1 MPLYSE
7 LIAGLKRGTHGRI
20 EAAIPDDW
28 MQGRTTYGGLTAA
41 LCLEAALELVP
52 DMPVRAAQ
60 VAFIGPVGGDVVIS
74 PSVLRRGKSS
84 AFVNADLVTE
94 AGIMARCIFTFGAKR
109 ASALDQRSRQR
120 PDVQGPEACPS
131 FFGSGRRPTF
141 ANHFNVR
148 LAAGQ
153 PPMSGAERGD
163 MVLWLRHKDEGAL
176 WNPTTLLSIA
186 DAPPP
191 AAMSMMTE
199 PAPISSMTWMAEF
212 LTDEITTT
220 EGWFLAHHEA
230 QATKDGYSSQ
240 SMRLW
245 NADGEP
251 VMIGRQTIAV
261 FG

>member
-1 MPLYSE
+1 MLYSE
-7 LIAGLKRGTHGRI
+7 LIAGLKRGTAGRI
-20 EAAIPDDW
+20 EATIPDGW

-41 LCLEAALELVP
+41 LCLESANELVS

-74 PSVLRRGKSS
+74 PSILRRGKSS
-84 AFVNADLVTE
+84 AFVNVDLVSE
-94 AGIMARCIFTFGAKR
+94 DGVMARCIFTYGAKR
-109 ASALDQRSRQR
+109 PSRLDQPSRGCPEIAA
-120 PDVQGPEACPS
+120 PDECPS
-131 FFGSGRRPTF
+131 FFGERRPTF
-141 ANHFNVR
+141 ANHFNIR
-148 LAAGQ
+148 LAAGA
-153 PPMSGAERGD
+153 PPLSGAEHGD
-163 MVLWLRHKDEGAL
+163 MTLWLRHKDQGAL
-176 WNPTTLLSIA
+176 WTPSTLLSLA

-220 EGWFLAHHEA
+220 EGWFMAHHES
-230 QATKDGYSSQ
+230 QATRHGYSSQ

-245 NADGEP
+245 NRSGDP
-251 VMIGRQTIAV
+251 VMIGRQTVAV

>member
-1 MPLYSE
+1 MLYSE
-7 LIAGLKRGTHGRI
+7 LIAGLKRGTAGRI
-20 EAAIPDDW
+20 ETTIPDDW

-84 AFVNADLVTE
+84 AFVNADLVSE
-94 AGIMARCIFTFGAKR
+94 EGIMARCLFTFGAKR
-109 ASALDQRSRQR
+109 PSALNQRSRDWPQV
-120 PDVQGPEACPS
+120 DGPEACPP
-131 FFGSGRRPTF
+131 FFGERRPKF
-141 ANHFNVR
+141 AHNFNIR
-148 LAAGQ
+148 LAAGEH
-153 PPMSGAERGD
+153 PMSGAAKGD
-163 MVLWLRHKDEGAL
+163 MTLWLRHKDEGAL
-176 WNPTTLLSIA
+176 WNATTMLSLA

-191 AAMSMMTE
+191 AAMTMMRE

-245 NADGEP
+245 NRSGEP
-251 VMIGRQTIAV
+251 VMIGRQTVAV

>member
-7 LIAGLKRGTHGRI
+7 LIAGLKRGTNGRI
-20 EAAIPDDW
+20 EATIPDDW

-41 LCLEAALELVP
+41 FCLESALELID
-52 DMPVRAAQ
+52 DMPVRSAQ
-60 VAFIGPVGGDVVIS
+60 VAFIGPVGGEVVIS
-74 PSVLRRGKSS
+74 PSILRRGKSS
-84 AFVNADLVTE
+84 AFVNVDMVTE
-94 AGIMARCIFTFGAKR
+94 AGIMARCIFAFGAKR
-109 ASALDQRSRQR
+109 PSKLDQRSRECPQV
-120 PDVQGPEACPS
+120 PDPEDSPA

-148 LAAGQ
+148 LAAGH
-153 PPMSGAERGD
+153 PPMSGAEHGD
-163 MVLWLRHKDEGAL
+163 MTLWLRHKDEGAL

-186 DAPPP
+186 DSPPP

-199 PAPISSMTWMAEF
+199 PGPISSMTWMAEF
-212 LTDEITTT
+212 LTDEITTM

-245 NADGEP
+245 NRMGDP

-261 FG
+261 FA

>member
-7 LIAGLKRGTHGRI
+7 LIAGLKRGTNGRI
-20 EAAIPDDW
+20 ETTIAEDW
-28 MQGRTTYGGLTAA
+28 LQGRTTYGGLTAA
-41 LCLEAALELVP
+41 LCLEAALELAG

-74 PSVLRRGKSS
+74 PAILRRGKSS

-94 AGIMARCIFTFGAKR
+94 DGIMARCLFTFGAKR
-109 ASALDQRSRQR
+109 PSKLNQRSREC
-120 PDVQGPEACPS
+120 PEVGGPEACPS
-131 FFGSGRRPTF
+131 FFGDRRPNF
-141 ANHFNVR
+141 AHHFNIR
-148 LAAGQ
+148 LAAGNR
-153 PPMSGAERGD
+153 PMSGAEHGD
-163 MVLWLRHKDEGAL
+163 MTLWLRHKDEGAL
-176 WNPTTLLSIA
+176 WNPTTLLSLA

-245 NADGEP
+245 NRMGDP
-251 VMIGRQTIAV
+251 VMIGRQTVAV

>member
-1 MPLYSE
+1 MALYSE
-7 LIAGLKRGTHGRI
+7 LIAGLKRGTAGRV
-20 EAAIPDDW
+20 ETRIPDNW

-41 LCLEAALELVP
+41 LCLESACELVS

-74 PSVLRRGKSS
+74 PTILRRGKSS
-84 AFVNADLVTE
+84 AFVNTDLVTE
-94 AGIMARCIFTFGAKR
+94 DGLMARCIFTFGARRDSK
-109 ASALDQRSRQR
+109 LDQRSREC
-120 PDVQGPEACPS
+120 PDVDAPDRCPS
-131 FFGSGRRPTF
+131 FFGDRRPQF
-141 ANHFNVR
+141 AHNFNIR
-148 LAAGQ
+148 LAGGYH
-153 PPMSGAERGD
+153 PMSGAEHGD
-163 MVLWLRHKDEGAL
+163 MTLWMRHKDEGAL
-176 WNPTTLLSIA
+176 WTPSTVLSIA

-212 LTDEITTT
+212 LTDEIVTE

-230 QATKDGYSSQ
+230 QATRDGYSSQ

-245 NADGEP
+245 NRMGDP
-251 VMIGRQTIAV
+251 VMIGRQTVAV

>member
-7 LIAGLKRGTHGRI
+7 LIAGLKRGTNGRI
-20 EAAIPDDW
+20 EATITDDW
-28 MQGRTTYGGLTAA
+28 LQGRTTYGGLTAA
-41 LCLEAALELVP
+41 LCLEAALELVT

-60 VAFIGPVGGDVVIS
+60 VAFIGPVGGDIVIS

-84 AFVNADLVTE
+84 AFVSVDLVSE
-94 AGIMARCIFTFGAKR
+94 GGLMARCIFTFGAKR
-109 ASALDQRSRQR
+109 ESKLSQTSRSCPQVPA
-120 PDVQGPEACPS
+120 PDACPS
-131 FFGSGRRPTF
+131 FFGERRPNF
-141 ANHFNVR
+141 SRNFNIR
-148 LAAGQ
+148 LAAGNG
-153 PPMSGAERGD
+153 PMTGAEHGD
-163 MVLWLRHKDEGAL
+163 MTVWLRHKDEGAL
-176 WNPTTLLSIA
+176 WNPTTLLSLA

-191 AAMSMMTE
+191 AAMSTFTE

-230 QATKDGYSSQ
+230 QATRDGYSSQ

-245 NADGEP
+245 NRSGDP
-251 VMIGRQTIAV
+251 VMIGRQTVAI

>member
-1 MPLYSE
+1 MALYSE
-7 LIAGLKRGTHGRI
+7 LIAGLKRGTAGRV
-20 EAAIPDDW
+20 ETRIPDNW

-41 LCLEAALELVP
+41 LCLESAMELVS
-52 DMPVRAAQ
+52 DMPVRAVQ

-74 PSVLRRGKSS
+74 PNVLRQGKSS
-84 AFVNADLVTE
+84 AFVNTDLVTE
-94 AGIMARCIFTFGAKR
+94 DGLMARCIFTFGAKR
-109 ASALDQRSRQR
+109 ASKLNQRSRQC
-120 PDVQGPEACPS
+120 PDVAAPDQCPS
-131 FFGSGRRPTF
+131 FFGERRPQF
-141 ANHFNVR
+141 AHNFNIR
-148 LAAGQ
+148 LAGGYH
-153 PPMSGAERGD
+153 PMSGAEHGD
-163 MVLWLRHKDEGAL
+163 MTLWIRHKDEGAL
-176 WNPTTLLSIA
+176 WTPSTVLSIA

-212 LTDEITTT
+212 LTDEIVTQ

-245 NADGEP
+245 NRMGEP
-251 VMIGRQTIAV
+251 VMIGRQTVAV

>member
-1 MPLYSE
+1 MTAYSQ
-7 LIAGLKRGTHGRI
+7 LIAGLRRGTAGRV
-20 EAAIPDDW
+20 EARIPEDW

-41 LCLEAALELVP
+41 LCLESAMECVS

-74 PSVLRRGKSS
+74 PTVLRRGKSS

-94 AGIMARCIFTFGAKR
+94 DGLMARCLFTFGAKR
-109 ASALDQRSRQR
+109 ASKLDQRSRQC
-120 PDVQGPEACPS
+120 PDVKAPDQCPA
-131 FFGSGRRPTF
+131 FFSDQRPTF
-141 ANHFNVR
+141 AHHFDIR
-148 LAAGQ
+148 LAGGHT
-153 PPMSGAERGD
+153 PMSGADRGD
-163 MVLWLRHKDEGAL
+163 MTIWLCHKDEGAL

-212 LTDEITTT
+212 LTDDVVTE

-245 NADGEP
+245 NRMGEP
-251 VMIGRQTIAV
+251 VMIGRQTVAV